1 MTGGQ
6 GRAAE
11 GRGHGHPLWAGP
23 GCSSSAW
30 GLESTLWPHLG
41 KAAKLTPASPT
52 SWQST
57 CKSPWQKADRGRD
70 PAPHAQGTAELLLGY
85 RTLSCLGDEELQR
98 VDDAPAQRES
108 KSSGWTHK
116 GRRLE
121 GWEAL
126 SHYCRGF
133 MEEDTEQLGKQ
144 CKEEL
149 GMSIL
154 DGGSGLQAGPE
165 VEKGMVLTSR
175 DWFCPIGLEGK
186 EWAGQQVGGV
196 YPNRREEAGSE
207 LHPVLTGESPAME
220 WGGRGR

>member
-1 MTGGQ
+1 MLQ
-6 GRAAE
+6 PKGRASPQD
-11 GRGHGHPLWAGP
+11 GH
-23 GCSSSAW
+23 
-30 GLESTLWPHLG
+30 T
-41 KAAKLTPASPT
+41 
-52 SWQST
+52 
-57 CKSPWQKADRGRD
+57 R
-70 PAPHAQGTAELLLGY
+70 
-85 RTLSCLGDEELQR
+85 EE
-98 VDDAPAQRES
+98 D
-108 KSSGWTHK
+108 
-116 GRRLE
+116 LE
-121 GWEAL
+121 GWETL

-133 MEEDTEQLGKQ
+133 MEEEGTEQLGKQ